1 MEVGYLGLGSNVGE
15 RREYLQ
21 AAVEELFAHDVVV
34 LASSSVYETEPVGE
48 VLDQPPFLNACV
60 RVETGLAPEALL
72 DACKAIV
79 RAQGRVLAGE
89 PGYVRHGPRPLD
101 VDVLLLGSGEYCS
114 ERLQIPHPALRER
127 RFVLV
132 PLLELGVD
140 WAAGALA
147 ALGPGDGVRRVGP
160 PLDVGP

>member
-1 MEVGYLGLGSNVGE
+1 
-15 RREYLQ
+15 
-21 AAVEELFAHDVVV
+21 
-34 LASSSVYETEPVGE
+34 
-48 VLDQPPFLNACV
+48 
-60 RVETGLAPEALL
+60 
-72 DACKAIV
+72 
-79 RAQGRVLAGE
+79 
-89 PGYVRHGPRPLD
+89 